1 LELFLCLLFFSL
13 FFLEDSWGFFGD
25 FRELFEDDLTEVFV
39 FFHVSEFF
47 GPVELEDVGEDFVD
61 EPGGVDFLVF
71 PVSGG
76 GRIIGHTAG
85 NFEEESDISVIFDEE
100 TEEVGE
106 VDEALEFLHVML
118 EAFFSVGIFPVLNRL
133 RSEPEDLIDAIELTE
148 RFKNVHF
155 GNVTKLFLTRVIIRI
170 LDVDIDNVVFV
181 FDLFEFH
188 VGVDFGD
195 VFDGDSG

>member
-1 LELFLCLLFFSL
+1 MELFFCLLFFSL
-13 FFLEDSWGFFGD
+13 FFFEDSGCFFGD

-39 FFHVSEFF
+39 FFHISEFF

-61 EPGGVDFLVF
+61 EPGGVDFFVF

-76 GRIIGHTAG
+76 GRIIGHAAG
-85 NFEEESDISVIFDEE
+85 NFEEESDVSVIFDEE

-118 EAFFSVGIFPVLNRL
+118 KVFFSVGIFPILDRL
-133 RSEPEDLIDAIELTE
+133 RSKPEDLIDAIQFTE
-148 RFKNVHF
+148 RFKDIHF
-155 GNVTKLFLTRVIIRI
+155 GNVSKLFLPRVIIRI

-181 FDLFEFH
+181 LDLFEFH